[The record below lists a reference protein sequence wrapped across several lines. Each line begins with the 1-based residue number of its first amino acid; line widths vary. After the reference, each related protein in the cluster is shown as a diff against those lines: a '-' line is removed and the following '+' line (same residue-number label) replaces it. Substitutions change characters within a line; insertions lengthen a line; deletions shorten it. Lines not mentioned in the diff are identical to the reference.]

1 MKTAVGW
8 LVEKFMT
15 ENTTKEGWH
24 EIFEQAKSMEK
35 EQRQE
40 DTNYGYS
47 QGWDDGSQ
55 NVEPMRPEVRQ
66 QHDMKIDQEDFNRKA
81 EHIIETVVKPQVERY
96 ERAKA
101 IEEAAANIADPNV
114 DKTENWIAG
123 AKWMQEQKVEDPI
136 VLSVMAKY
144 YERSQV
150 GIKKYGTMLNR
161 EDLTTVEWLTHLQ
174 EELMDAT
181 LYIERLKQEY
191 EKL

>member
-1 MKTAVGW
+1 
-8 LVEKFMT
+8 
-15 ENTTKEGWH
+15 
-24 EIFEQAKSMEK
+24 
-35 EQRQE
+35 
-40 DTNYGYS
+40 
-47 QGWDDGSQ
+47 
-55 NVEPMRPEVRQ
+55 
-66 QHDMKIDQEDFNRKA
+66 MKIDQEDFKRKA
-81 EHIIETVVKPQVERY
+81 EHIIETVVKPQVEKY

-101 IEEAAANIADPNV
+101 IEIAAANLADPNV